1 VTAEAARLDDIEQT
15 ARIALRKHELLEE
28 EAAKRAKEA
37 PKLTVDDKG
46 FSMAL
51 PDKSYVL
58 KIQALMQADSRYFFD
73 NDALQANDTFL
84 IRRFRP
90 SLSGTLFSIADY
102 RLLPEFAGTVQILDA
117 YIDMHPREW
126 LRLRI
131 GKYKAPIGLERL
143 QNDAD
148 LPLLERGLDQNLTST
163 RDIGVQLWGDVAG
176 GIVHYVIGVFN
187 GSGETNS
194 LDNADINH
202 AKHVMGRL
210 FFQPFKAESL
220 RGFGNLG
227 FGLSA
232 GSGNRKGRLPTATAP
247 ALTGLA
253 PYRTGGMNTF
263 FQYLAPATDTTGA
276 LTTFTNERSTTLNP
290 QLYYYYGS
298 FGLLAEY
305 VWLKQGVQKGNDT
318 AQLTQQGAHATVSYT
333 LWGTEGYD
341 GATPEHPFDPSHGY
355 YGALQLAFRYG
366 WVGIDDA
373 TFPIYASP
381 TASVTNVQAFT
392 GGAAWV
398 LRRSV
403 RFAVNYEQVVFKGG
417 AGTSAMPA
425 DRATEH
431 VVITRAQV
439 NF

>member
-1 VTAEAARLDDIEQT
+1 M
-15 ARIALRKHELLEE
+15 RKHELLEE

-58 KIQALMQADSRYFFD
+58 KIHALMQADGRFFFD

-90 SLSGTLFSIADY
+90 ALSGTLFSIVDY
-102 RLLPEFAGTVQILDA
+102 RLLPELAGTVTILDA
-117 YIDMHPREW
+117 YVDLHPREW

-143 QNDAD
+143 QSDAD

-187 GSGETNS
+187 GAPESNS
-194 LDNADINH
+194 VDNADINH
-202 AKHVMGRL
+202 AKHLMGRL

-227 FGLSA
+227 FGLSV
-232 GSGNRKGRLPTATAP
+232 GTGNRKGRLPTATA
-247 ALTGLA
+247 AAVTGLA
-253 PYRTGGMNTF
+253 PYRTAGMNTF

-276 LTTFTNERSTTLNP
+276 LTTFAHERSTTHQP
-290 QLYYYYGS
+290 AA
-298 FGLLAEY
+298 LLLLRLVRAAGGVPVAQAGRAE
-305 VWLKQGVQKGNDT
+305 GEHDT

-366 WVGIDDA
+366 LARDRRRDVPDLRESDRQRDAPRRRSPAAPPGFCGAAFALPSTTSRRSSRVGRG
-373 TFPIYASP
+373 PSVRWSP
-381 TASVTNVQAFT
+381 TGRPNTSSSRA
-392 GGAAWV
+392 
-398 LRRSV
+398 RR
-403 RFAVNYEQVVFKGG
+403 
-417 AGTSAMPA
+417 
-425 DRATEH
+425 
-431 VVITRAQV
+431 
-439 NF
+439 